1 MRHQLLTALAC
12 SAAFFS
18 FGANAAK
25 SGTDGTFTGTYVIEA
40 LPNNTLDHSNAKCL
54 MFDAAQ
60 GASGIRLH
68 RGIWGGPCGEG
79 HPYVMFPIA
88 TPERAWDIA
97 PVKHSD
103 GRTAHVI
110 RSRANGQGLIRSN
123 RGFNVVPSLHMWS
136 GTNPQWCGLSSAN
149 ALIDNGQAAWVFG
162 DSPTESG
169 TLVSSM
175 AVLRNGLGYLSF
187 ASTNTSLREDQAM
200 IAVDH
205 IFRFVRVAEGCD
217 NAYAL
222 QPDIIRTCFIGDFA
236 QPVRFEDAAKLNV
249 PFEKWTAPAGRG
261 DGTAF
266 AAVKGE
272 HAEAYCSRLRTGNFA
287 DWRVPDPEE
296 LNVLYVTIPDNQLFT
311 QMGWSTGPHMTS
323 ERNGNTYTAVDL
335 VNGHFEGHSSALPLT
350 CIR

>member
-1 MRHQLLTALAC
+1 MRHPLLTALAC

-25 SGTDGTFTGTYVIEA
+25 SAADGTFTGTYVIEA
-40 LPNNTLDHSNAKCL
+40 LPNTTLDHSNAKCL

-68 RGIWGGPCGEG
+68 RGIYGGPCGEG
-79 HPYVMFPIA
+79 HPYVAMAFA

-110 RSRANGQGLIRSN
+110 RNRANGRCLIRSN
-123 RGFNVVPSLHMWS
+123 RGFDVVPSLHMWS
-136 GTNPQWCGLSSAN
+136 GNNPQWCGLPSAN
-149 ALIDNGQAAWVFG
+149 ALVENGQAAWVFG

-169 TLVSSM
+169 ALVSSM
-175 AVLRNGLGYLSF
+175 AVLRNGPGFLSF
-187 ASTNTSLREDQAM
+187 ASTNSTLREDQAM

-217 NAYAL
+217 NAHA
-222 QPDIIRTCFIGDFA
+222 PHPGIIRTCFIGDFS
-236 QPVRFEDAAKLNV
+236 QPVRFEDAAQLNV

-261 DGTAF
+261 DGTEY

-287 DWRVPDPEE
+287 DWRVPDVGE
-296 LNVLYVTIPDNQLFT
+296 LHTLYITLPDNQLYE
-311 QMGWSTGPHMTS
+311 QMGWSTGAHMTS
-323 ERNGNTYTAVDL
+323 ERNGTSYNAVNL
-335 VNGHFEGHSSALPLT
+335 FNGEIEGHSNALPLT